1 MKRIKLLSLLTIIA
15 CIVFFT
21 NDFINGFMD
30 GYHETD
36 DQTEYAST
44 VHLRVKPIEAAVPDS
59 LYCIATESRVPYHIS
74 SLDASAD
81 IHPSTGYEVVTVLSG
96 LCALLGLYGIYCFVR
111 LLISVMRGQVFTR
124 KNIRRMRFFTYSL
137 MLFALCIELQ
147 QWFMHHDMTSQFALD
162 GYTAVDYELK
172 GAWVSYFLLALF
184 TEIFAVGVKLKEEQE
199 LTI

>member
-15 CIVFFT
+15 CIVFST
-21 NDFINGFMD
+21 NDVINGFMD

-44 VHLRVKPIEAAVPDS
+44 VHLRVKPTEAAILDS
-59 LYCIATESRVPYHIS
+59 LYCTATESRVPYHIS

-184 TEIFAVGVKLKEEQE
+184 TEIFAVGVKLKEKQE

>member
-44 VHLRVKPIEAAVPDS
+44 VHLRVKPTEAAVPDS
-59 LYCIATESRVPYHIS
+59 LYCTATESRIPYHIS

>member
-15 CIVFFT
+15 CIVFST
-21 NDFINGFMD
+21 NDVINGFMD

-44 VHLRVKPIEAAVPDS
+44 VHLRVKPTEAAIPDS
-59 LYCIATESRVPYHIS
+59 LYCTATESRVPYHIS

>member
-15 CIVFFT
+15 CIVFST
-21 NDFINGFMD
+21 NDVINGFMD

-44 VHLRVKPIEAAVPDS
+44 VHLRVKPTEAAVPDS
-59 LYCIATESRVPYHIS
+59 LYCTATESRVPYHIS